1 VSQSHMVKVIGQLA
15 KLGYVQTI
23 RGKNGGIRLAVS
35 PETINIGEVIEQLE
49 NYLDGVDCTTTS
61 CQLLPCCELKK
72 ALIEGMR
79 AFIDTLRK
87 YTLADLMVNKNQ
99 LIPLL
104 AIVRCKQL
112 SQAGLQPA
120 VVAAAATEKY
130 LQVTQMVAF
139 DGIGNR
145 HC

>member
-1 VSQSHMVKVIGQLA
+1 MRLSAFTDFGLRTLMYLATLEEARLSSVAEVSAVYQVSQSHMVKVIGQLA

-79 AFIDTLRK
+79 AFIDTLRN

-104 AIVRCKQL
+104 AV
-112 SQAGLQPA
+112 G
-120 VVAAAATEKY
+120 
-130 LQVTQMVAF
+130 
-139 DGIGNR
+139 
-145 HC
+145 

>member
-1 VSQSHMVKVIGQLA
+1 MRLSAFTDFGLRTLIYLATLEETRLSSVAEVSSVYQVSQSHMVKVIGQLA

-35 PETINIGEVIEQLE
+35 PESINIGEVIEQLE

-104 AIVRCKQL
+104 SV
-112 SQAGLQPA
+112 G
-120 VVAAAATEKY
+120 
-130 LQVTQMVAF
+130 
-139 DGIGNR
+139 
-145 HC
+145 